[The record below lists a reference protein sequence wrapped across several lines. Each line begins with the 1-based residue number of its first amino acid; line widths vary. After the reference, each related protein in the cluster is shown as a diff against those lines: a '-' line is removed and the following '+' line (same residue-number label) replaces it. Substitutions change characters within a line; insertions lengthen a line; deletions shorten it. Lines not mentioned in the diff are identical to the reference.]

1 LDLHLIAVPIDAN
14 PRNQPLPEKKEEHL
28 SMDEVFLNRIK
39 DAIEKNLETR
49 DFGVDELG
57 KEIGMSRSQIH
68 RKLQALKGKSASR
81 YIRSYKLKKAEELLA
96 KNVGTVSEISFRMGF
111 SSPAY
116 FGQVFQVEF
125 GYSPSEASKYNQ
137 AVEEEK
143 EPPKTTRKLA
153 AIMFTDIVQYS
164 ALMGTDEDKALE
176 LLRKNRDVQ
185 TPLIET
191 HNGKVLKELGDG
203 FLAQFESVYDCVKCA
218 IDIQNTVEEDLQNM
232 IRIGIHLGDI
242 TIESDDVF
250 GDGVNIASRLQEIAD
265 PGGIYISESI
275 QRTIRGRSDIQVKY
289 IGEIKLKNIDFLLGT
304 YCIQGPGLPEP
315 QTHKIQELT
324 GTHLQVPGTYFAKIN
339 DNLIQEVFNEFVKV
353 KPSFARYLI
362 EDEDE
367 EEIDLRLIADQI
379 IRNFP
384 WIIGVER
391 RRLFSGSMRTI
402 ERTRLAQ
409 LYKAVERSLQFLCYL
424 IVIELYEQVKNKK
437 LTLDKTFILEFKNRF
452 GNLSIHN
459 IAWTIKSIGDIFQK
473 ESSEC
478 FFPEL
483 SEILCEDLYNHLDFE
498 IPEKDARGKYIIKL
512 TEEEILRE
520 CVLVLDLLTFLLKKL
535 SFLVKYKLV
544 TIREIKVLKHR
555 NREAIFEHFMD
566 ILNSSDS
573 DFRSKEETFSTYS
586 DSNAVLIL
594 KSLKNPSDF
603 LNLSPLIID
612 TRAEVIDSK
621 EKFNLKKDIF
631 IYTHFTD
638 DRLIYAG
645 TEVTDKCDLT
655 NLSNYQDLISDFK
668 ELMGLNQNNNSKKA
682 DK

>member
-1 LDLHLIAVPIDAN
+1 MPIDAN
-14 PRNQPLPEKKEEHL
+14 PWNQQLPEKKEELL
-28 SMDEVFLNRIK
+28 SMDEVFLNKLK
-39 DAIEKNLETR
+39 DAIEKNLDVRE
-49 DFGVDELG
+49 FGVDELG

-125 GYSPSEASKYNQ
+125 GYSPSEASKRNL
-137 AVEEEK
+137 VFTEIEE
-143 EPPKTTRKLA
+143 PVKTTRKLA

-164 ALMGTDEDKALE
+164 ARMGTNEDKALN
-176 LLRKNRDVQ
+176 LLRKNREIHI
-185 TPLIET
+185 PLIET
-191 HNGKVLKELGDG
+191 YNGKVLKELGDG

-218 IDIQNTVEEDLQNM
+218 VEIQIMAEDDLHNM
-232 IRIGIHLGDI
+232 LRIGIHLGDI
-242 TIESDDVF
+242 TIEREDVF

-275 QRTIRGRSDIQVKY
+275 QRTIRGRNDIQVKY

-304 YCIQGPGLPEP
+304 YCIQGPGLPKP
-315 QTHKIQELT
+315 QNEKVRELT
-324 GTHLQVPGTYFAKIN
+324 GTHLQVPGTYVAKIN
-339 DNLIQEVFNEFVKV
+339 DNLIQKVFNEFVKV
-353 KPSFARYLI
+353 KPSFARFLV
-362 EDEDE
+362 EDEDDD
-367 EEIDLRLIADQI
+367 EIDLRLVADQI

-384 WIIGVER
+384 WVIGVEL

-409 LYKAVERSLQFLCYL
+409 LYKAVERSLLFLCYL

-437 LTLDKTFILEFKNRF
+437 LALDKSFVQEFKIRF
-452 GNLSIHN
+452 SDLTIDN
-459 IAWTIKSIGDIFQK
+459 IAWIIKSIGDIFQK

-478 FFPEL
+478 FFPEIRKIL
-483 SEILCEDLYNHLDFE
+483 SQDLYDHLGFDL
-498 IPEKDARGKYIIKL
+498 PEKDARGKFIIKL

-520 CVLVLDLLTFLLKKL
+520 CVIVLDLLTFLLKKL

-555 NREAIFEHFMD
+555 NREAVFEHFMD

-631 IYTHFTD
+631 IYTNFTD
-638 DRLIYAG
+638 DRLHYAG

-655 NLSNYQDLISDFK
+655 NLSNYEELVLDYE
-668 ELMGLNQNNNSKKA
+668 ELMELNQNNKLKKA

>member
-1 LDLHLIAVPIDAN
+1 MPTDTPW
-14 PRNQPLPEKKEEHL
+14 NQQPEKEELL
-28 SMDEVFLNRIK
+28 SMDEVFLNKLK
-39 DAIEKNLETR
+39 DAIENNLEVR

-81 YIRSYKLKKAEELLA
+81 YIRTYKLKKAEELLA

-125 GYSPSEASKYNQ
+125 GYSPSEASKRNQ
-137 AVEEEK
+137 PFVDIEK
-143 EPPKTTRKLA
+143 EPAKTTRKLA

-164 ALMGTDEDKALE
+164 ALMGTNEDKALN
-176 LLRKNRDVQ
+176 LLRKNREIHI
-185 TPLIET
+185 PLIET
-191 HNGKVLKELGDG
+191 YNGKVLKELGDG

-218 IDIQNTVEEDLQNM
+218 IEIQIMSEDDLHNM
-232 IRIGIHLGDI
+232 LRVGIHLGDI
-242 TIESDDVF
+242 TTESDDVF

-315 QTHKIQELT
+315 QTEKVQELT
-324 GTHLQVPGTYFAKIN
+324 GTHLQVPGTYVAKIN

-353 KPSFARYLI
+353 KPSFARFLV
-362 EDEDE
+362 EDEDD

-384 WIIGVER
+384 WIIGVEL

-437 LTLDKTFILEFKNRF
+437 LTLDKTFVQEFKNRF
-452 GNLSIHN
+452 SDLSIDN
-459 IAWTIKSIGDIFQK
+459 VAWMIKSIGGIFQK

-483 SEILCEDLYNHLDFE
+483 SEILSKDLYDHLNFDL
-498 IPEKDARGKYIIKL
+498 PEKDARGKFIIKL
-512 TEEEILRE
+512 SEEEILRE
-520 CVLVLDLLTFLLKKL
+520 CVIVLDLLTFLLKKL
-535 SFLVKYKLV
+535 SFLAKYKLV

-555 NREAIFEHFMD
+555 NREAVFEHFMD

-631 IYTHFTD
+631 IYTNYTD
-638 DRLIYAG
+638 NRLNYAG

-655 NLSNYQDLISDFK
+655 NLSNYKDLVSDYE
-668 ELMGLNQNNNSKKA
+668 ELMELIQNNKSKKA